1 MDTTVPTST
10 DSATP
15 RTAALGSG
23 SWLLVSVSVASV
35 LAYVLTVTTRIGY
48 PFELQFFEGSTV
60 EVSARVTQGLPLY
73 ASPTTQFTPW
83 PYPPL
88 YFLLTGE
95 LGKITGINL
104 ATMRSVSVAASLVSL
119 VLLVA
124 IVKRATGST
133 VAGLVAAGLFA
144 GTYRVSGAWFDA
156 ARVDSLFVALLLA
169 AVFAGLRAKTW
180 RGGLVTGGL
189 LALAFLT
196 KQNALVVAIPMLAYL
211 VLRRRPVGVAAAAV
225 LGVAAVGSVLV
236 GDAVTSGWYS
246 PYVVGQLLG
255 QGTAWGWV
263 LGFWFVDLLLPF
275 GIVVVALAWWWWPRA
290 HPRAHVSEP
299 TAYLVACSAGLLL
312 AALAGRVHD
321 GGYVNVAI
329 PAHAAMALLL
339 GLAVA
344 GVLRHP
350 ETTRRVVLAGGV
362 VLAAQLLVMAAWHPQ
377 VTPTSADRAAGDTF
391 VADVAALPSPVLIPS
406 HPYYL
411 RLAGLPT
418 HASAIAIGDLLNTR
432 PGPARDAMAAQ
443 LPWSLTGVNSLLL
456 DAPSDKALFG
466 PELDR
471 DFTLVSTSF
480 VPAGVFRP
488 VTDVA
493 TAPVLLYVRT
503 TELPR

>member
-1 MDTTVPTST
+1 MNTEAPT
-10 DSATP
+10 DAATP
-15 RTAALGSG
+15 RTTALGSR
-23 SWLLVSVSVASV
+23 SWLLVTVSVASV
-35 LAYVLTVTTRIGY
+35 LAYVLTVATRIGY

-73 ASPTTQFTPW
+73 ASPTTEFTPW

-88 YFLLTGE
+88 YFLVTGE
-95 LGKITGINL
+95 LGKVTGINL
-104 ATMRSVSVAASLVSL
+104 ATMRSVSFAASLVSL

-124 IVKRATGST
+124 IVKRATGSA

-169 AVFAGLRAKTW
+169 AVFAGLRARTW

-196 KQNALVVAIPMLAYL
+196 KQNALVVAIPMLSYL

-225 LGVAAVGSVLV
+225 LVVATVGSVLV
-236 GDAVTSGWYS
+236 GDAVTGGWYS

-255 QGTAWGWV
+255 QGIAWGWL

-275 GIVVVALAWWWWPRA
+275 GLVVVALAWWWWPRRL
-290 HPRAHVSEP
+290 HQRAHVPEP

-344 GVLRHP
+344 GVLRQAA
-350 ETTRRVVLAGGV
+350 TTRRVVLAAGV

-377 VTPTSADRAAGDTF
+377 VTPTAANRAAGDTF
-391 VADVAALPSPVLIPS
+391 VADVATLPAPVLIPS

-432 PGPARDAMAAQ
+432 PGPARDALAAQ
-443 LPWSLTGVNSLLL
+443 LPWSLTGVNSVLL

-503 TELPR
+503 TELSR